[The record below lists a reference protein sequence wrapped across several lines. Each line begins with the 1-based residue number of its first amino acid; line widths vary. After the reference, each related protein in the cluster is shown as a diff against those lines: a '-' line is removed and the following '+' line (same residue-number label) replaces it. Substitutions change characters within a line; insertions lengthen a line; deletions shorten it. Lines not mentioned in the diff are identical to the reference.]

1 MSEVL
6 HRQRAGGLQLLEKDS
21 RKIPEN
27 RRDKTWMYLHSSSL
41 HITGSSGQLHRQIL
55 LQSTSQGT
63 LQMPPFLKKKS

>member
-21 RKIPEN
+21 HKIPEN

-41 HITGSSGQLHRQIL
+41 HITGSFGQLHRWIL
-55 LQSTSQGT
+55 LQCTSQGT
-63 LQMPPFLKKKS
+63 LQIPPFFFF